1 VITDTDHYAPGRGNA
16 LWAWKS
22 FLRGHHPILM
32 DFGIIAGVRPP
43 DPSAGPMPYAAFE
56 PARYAMG
63 DTVRFAER
71 IDLAH
76 MVPRGDPSS
85 TDLALANEGRE
96 YLILQ
101 PESIAPVSVTLE
113 RGSYAVEWFSIEKR
127 RSSIGD
133 VVIVQEPR
141 SIRLSAPQDAPAPA
155 VVYLKRTG

>member
-1 VITDTDHYAPGRGNA
+1 
-16 LWAWKS
+16 
-22 FLRGHHPILM
+22 M

-85 TDLALANEGRE
+85 TDYALANEGRE

-101 PESIAPVSVTLE
+101 PESIAPVKGHVGTRQL
-113 RGSYAVEWFSIEKR
+113 RGRVVLDREAPIVDGGRHRPGAEIGPSQRAAR
-127 RSSIGD
+127 RARAGG
-133 VVIVQEPR
+133 
-141 SIRLSAPQDAPAPA
+141 RLSEANGLSRRFAADRIGTYQPIS
-155 VVYLKRTG
+155 